1 MDSWCEIVK
10 VDSFDLRKFLSSE
23 REQLVWKG
31 EGLPSDGLS
40 VENALIILKEGTCP
54 FLVDPSQRATEW
66 LKGHMKEQRLE
77 VVNQQDSNFSTS
89 LELAVRFG
97 KTLVIQEVDGV
108 EPILYP
114 LLRKDFTSQGPRYV
128 VNIGE
133 KSIDYNEG
141 FRLFLTTRNPNVDLT
156 PDARSII
163 NEVNFTTTRAGL
175 TGQLLA
181 LTLQLEKPE
190 LEVKKTELLHKEEEL
205 KIQLAELEESLLETL
220 ATSEGNILE
229 NKALLDSLNKTKESS
244 STISE
249 SLADGHRIQAS
260 LDQERDAY
268 LPLAEHG
275 SAMYFVICDLAKINN
290 MYRFSLASFLL
301 LFKRALE
308 SYKDSSAS
316 GEERL
321 NLLKKSVQA
330 LVYEYICRSLFK
342 ADRLMFAM
350 HLVHGVYP
358 KMFDKQEW
366 EYFCGTIVT
375 GLLQRQDSVQDAAA
389 GLPSWVSKERASS
402 VVSFK
407 NTFPTLMSSL
417 DFKNSQLWAGFGKS
431 SKCEQEFPSALGKKI
446 SAFQQVLVVQA
457 LRPDR
462 LQSAMSLFATKSMGL
477 KSVSSSSLNLKRL
490 MTETTGKEPIL
501 MIISPGADPS
511 QVSSGL
517 SVIITMSLMFCFRA
531 FLFLKKFHLLY
542 RVK

>member
-389 GLPSWVSKERASS
+389 GLPSWVSKERAAS

-417 DFKNSQLWAGFGKS
+417 DFKNSQLWSGFGKS
-431 SKCEQEFPSALGKKI
+431 SKCEQEFPSSLGKKI

-511 QVSSGL
+511 QVSSCL
-517 SVIITMSLMFCFRA
+517 SVMITMSFMFCFRT
-531 FLFLKKFHLLY
+531 FSFLKKFHLLS